1 MWTYLTK
8 PLIRIKGKQKDL
20 HPSIDFSNMHEY
32 FREATWEEALDHAAK
47 GFLKLKNKRNK

>member
-1 MWTYLTK
+1 MLVIQKDLTK

-32 FREATWEEALDHAAK
+32 FREAH
-47 GFLKLKNKRNK
+47 GMKL